1 MGPYIFER
9 RITMNEEEKT
19 LKEELKKNKNVIIA
33 FVVGGIVGSILA
45 KRKLRVAIKIARA
58 EGYSTGVTDI
68 LKSILPGTK

>member
-45 KRKLRVAIKIARA
+45 KRDMKAAVYMARA
-58 EGYSTGVTDI
+58 RGYSSGVSDI
-68 LKSILPGTK
+68 LKAILPGNK